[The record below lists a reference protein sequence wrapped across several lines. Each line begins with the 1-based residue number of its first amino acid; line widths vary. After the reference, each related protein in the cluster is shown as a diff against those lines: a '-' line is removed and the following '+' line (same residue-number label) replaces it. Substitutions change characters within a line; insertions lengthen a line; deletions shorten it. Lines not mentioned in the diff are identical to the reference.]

1 MTSSHPKHFQLEEG
15 LPPDLMESSSSQPRL
30 LVELGQDLEVGEL
43 LAQELRNLAC
53 LSEHLDQVRACVRLG
68 LRDGLVRHPLE
79 FLVEVYLLL

>member
-1 MTSSHPKHFQLEEG
+1 M
-15 LPPDLMESSSSQPRL
+15 MEWSSSPPML

-53 LSEHLDQVRACVRLG
+53 WSEHLDQERACVRLG

>member
-1 MTSSHPKHFQLEEG
+1 

-30 LVELGQDLEVGEL
+30 LVELGQDLEVGES

-53 LSEHLDQVRACVRLG
+53 LSEHLDQERACVRLG
-68 LRDGLVRHPLE
+68 LRDDLVRHPLE